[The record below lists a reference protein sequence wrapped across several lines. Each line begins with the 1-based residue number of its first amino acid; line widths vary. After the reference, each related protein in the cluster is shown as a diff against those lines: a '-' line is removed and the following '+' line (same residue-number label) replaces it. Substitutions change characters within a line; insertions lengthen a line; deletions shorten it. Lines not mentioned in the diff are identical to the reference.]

1 MLRTCL
7 SIILLSSS
15 AFMANTI
22 IYTEDFSQFT
32 PTPTKG
38 IREVVEIKDH
48 PNVHRALLLKTT
60 EGGNKAT
67 PSWTSPN
74 FGDKIIAANPET
86 VVVDYWLNPVTPSAR
101 YMLFVRDT
109 RGTQMACA
117 LFSNGNIMPID
128 NGSWLTH
135 SPLEA
140 NKWHHVRYVLRSV
153 DRTYDIYID
162 DMETPRVQNWRF
174 RYPNTTT
181 PASLW
186 IEGSETEPSETLLA
200 NVQVSVPQNDAISA
214 EQWKLAL
221 RKNANNL
228 HANIMRQLAPLK
240 DGLDNALVA
249 R

>member
-48 PNVHRALLLKTT
+48 PNVHKALLLKTT

-74 FGDKIIAANPET
+74 FGDKIIAANQET

-117 LFSNGNIMPID
+117 LFSAAPAPAGWFCSFRMRFFQYAPDIISLKVSARPDTAFGCIGREPRSGCRSAGSRLYRPRSDGN
-128 NGSWLTH
+128 
-135 SPLEA
+135 EA
-140 NKWHHVRYVLRSV
+140 RW
-153 DRTYDIYID
+153 
-162 DMETPRVQNWRF
+162 PPAAAGF
-174 RYPNTTT
+174 R
-181 PASLW
+181 
-186 IEGSETEPSETLLA
+186 
-200 NVQVSVPQNDAISA
+200 
-214 EQWKLAL
+214 
-221 RKNANNL
+221 
-228 HANIMRQLAPLK
+228 
-240 DGLDNALVA
+240 
-249 R
+249 